1 MDIYEQCKTQA
12 NRVTQLKI
20 DVVLEQL
27 SKKDADS
34 LRKALLD
41 ETIPSRGIERVLID
55 NNIDCGKFAI
65 NRWRQKNNVKTFTT
79 SQPRTT
85 K

>member
-12 NRVTQLKI
+12 NRVTRLKI

-34 LRKALLD
+34 LKKALLD
-41 ETIPSRGIERVLID
+41 ETIPSRGIEKVLID
-55 NNIDCGKFAI
+55 NNSQTT
-65 NRWRQKNNVKTFTT
+65 NRTQYKTRR
-79 SQPRTT
+79 SWCR
-85 K
+85 